1 MNEESIDN
9 VGLEMFEN
17 SSKVTGYI
25 YKETNY
31 SQILKCLPIIALN
44 RWHFVS
50 FVLSNST
57 GYIYANESIIASYP
71 TRSIKNNQIRP

>member
-1 MNEESIDN
+1 VERSLSGIFNFGNEESIDN

-31 SQILKCLPIIALN
+31 SQILQCLPI
-44 RWHFVS
+44 
-50 FVLSNST
+50 
-57 GYIYANESIIASYP
+57 
-71 TRSIKNNQIRP
+71 